1 MWISP
6 DNELLEYSGRIDFD
20 NPKEPVLVFAAS
32 YVKMRFRGTSCSV
45 ELTNKRAY
53 WTNYM
58 GYILD
63 GKQEKI
69 ALSQEEKKCTYL
81 LAEGLEDGEHELL
94 LFKRT
99 DSCHIVTFHG
109 FEVGGAAEVL
119 PLPPKPKRQIEVFGD
134 SVSCGE
140 VSEALDYVGKEDPE
154 HDGEFSNSWFSY
166 AWITARKLNAELH
179 DTSQGGIALLDG
191 TGWFGAPDYIGME
204 SCYDKIEYYP
214 QLSEVKQ
221 WDFKKYIPQVVVVAI
236 GQNDNHP
243 NDYMA
248 ENPEGEQAKNW
259 KKHYEGFIRALLE
272 VYPKS
277 QIILTTTLLCHH
289 PAWDEAIEE
298 VCNRFREERVHHFR
312 YQRNG
317 RGTPGHLR
325 IPEAEEMAEELTA
338 YINELGDAIWF

>member
-63 GKQEKI
+63 GKQEKF
-69 ALSQEEKKCTYL
+69 ALSPEEKKCTYL
-81 LAEGLEDGEHELL
+81 LAEGLEDREHELL

-109 FEVGGAAEVL
+109 FEVEGTAEVL
-119 PLPPKPKRQIEVFGD
+119 PLPPKPSRRIEVYGD

-140 VSEALDYVGKEDPE
+140 VSEAIDYVGKEDPE
-154 HDGEFSNSWFSY
+154 HDGEFSNSWYSY
-166 AWITARKLNAELH
+166 AWMTARKLNAELH
-179 DTSQGGIALLDG
+179 DVSQGGIALLDG
-191 TGWFGAPDYIGME
+191 TGWFCAPDYIGME
-204 SCYDKIEYYP
+204 SCYDKIEYQP
-214 QLSEVKQ
+214 ELSEVKQ
-221 WDFKKYIPQVVVVAI
+221 WNFKNYTPQVVIVAI

-243 NDYMA
+243 RDYMA
-248 ENPEGEQAKNW
+248 EDEDGEQAQNW
-259 KKHYEGFIRALLE
+259 KKHYEYFVRKLLE
-272 VYPKS
+272 IYPDS
-277 QIILTTTLLCHH
+277 QIILTTTLLRHD
-289 PAWDEAIEE
+289 PAWDRAIDE
-298 VCNRFREERVHHFR
+298 VCGRIGEERVHHFL

-317 RGTPGHLR
+317 SATPGHLR
-325 IPEAEEMAEELTA
+325 VPEAEEMAEELTA
-338 YINELGDAIWF
+338 YINRLGEVIWF